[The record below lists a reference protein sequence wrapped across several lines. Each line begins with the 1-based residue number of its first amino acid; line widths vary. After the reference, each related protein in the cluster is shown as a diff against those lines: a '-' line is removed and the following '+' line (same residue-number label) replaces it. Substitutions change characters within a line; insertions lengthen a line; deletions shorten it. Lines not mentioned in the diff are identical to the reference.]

1 MTNKTKKTTEITFT
15 NNEVS
20 KVTEKGI
27 YQFLSEKGL
36 TEELEF
42 AKKRFYNVREMARK
56 IPSKTFTCELL
67 SYTDYKSVVKAIRK
81 EMDTVYYLKE
91 AIEMVEDDSTTITI
105 PELLGWLETKLTP
118 LAKKLELKKAIALAK
133 QELEN
138 FDDADID
145 ID

>member
-1 MTNKTKKTTEITFT
+1 MKKTIKTEITFT

-20 KVTEKGI
+20 KVTENGI
-27 YQFLSEKGL
+27 YQFLSERGL

-42 AKKRFYNVREMARK
+42 AKQRFHNVKEMTRR

-67 SYTDYKSVVKAIRK
+67 SHPDYKSVVKAIRK

-91 AIEMVEDDSTTITI
+91 AIEMVNDADNPITI
-105 PELLGWLETKLTP
+105 PELLKWLESKLTP
-118 LAKKLELKKAIALAK
+118 LAKRLELKKAIAVAK
-133 QELEN
+133 EALKAHDEM
-138 FDDADID
+138 DID

>member
-1 MTNKTKKTTEITFT
+1 MKKEAKTM
-15 NNEVS
+15 
-20 KVTEKGI
+20 TEKSI
-27 YQFLSEKGL
+27 YQFLTEKGL

-42 AKKRFYNVREMARK
+42 AKKRFNNVREMSRK

-81 EMDTVYYLKE
+81 EMDVVYYLKE
-91 AIEMVEDDSTTITI
+91 AINMVEDDNKPITI
-105 PELLGWLETKLTP
+105 PELLEWLETKLTP

-133 QELEN
+133 QELKD
-138 FDDADID
+138 FDEDID

>member
-1 MTNKTKKTTEITFT
+1 MKKEAKTM
-15 NNEVS
+15 
-20 KVTEKGI
+20 TEKSI
-27 YQFLSEKGL
+27 YQFLTEKGL

-42 AKKRFYNVREMARK
+42 AKKRFNNVREMSRK

-81 EMDTVYYLKE
+81 EMDAVYYLKE
-91 AIEMVEDDSTTITI
+91 AINMVEDDNKPITI
-105 PELLGWLETKLTP
+105 PELLEWLETKLTP

-133 QELEN
+133 QELKD
-138 FDDADID
+138 FDDVDID